1 MAGRR
6 RSMNKLITVGIA
18 GMLAVASSIFGAAFA
33 AEPGVTDSEVKIGMH
48 TDLSG
53 PLVAWGIQERA
64 GMQMAFEEVNAA
76 GGIYGR
82 KITFV
87 IEDSAYDPKKA
98 VLATQKLLN
107 RDKVFA
113 FVGNLGTPLVVA
125 TAPLIVRKGRPHL
138 YPFTAARE
146 TYEPFHRL
154 KFSTFTPYYHGIRL
168 GLRMMAREKG
178 ITKIGILYQDDD
190 YGMNVYSG
198 VKDEVAHSGLE
209 LVSETTY
216 KRGATDFSAQI
227 ARMKADGANLVVL
240 GTVVRETVGAMAAA
254 NALGWHPVTL
264 GALPTY
270 TLETATIGGEAVE
283 GLFSVGQYPIPYA
296 DDPDPKVADWARR
309 FEEKYDMAASAQSV
323 IGYVIASY
331 FAENLRQTGPDLT
344 VDALVKAIEDMPA
357 WVEPTI
363 GGAPID
369 FTAQDHLGSRST
381 FIAQIQSGRWN
392 NVTEIY
398 EFNEDDI
405 E

>member
-1 MAGRR
+1 MK
-6 RSMNKLITVGIA
+6 KLIALGIA
-18 GMLAVASSIFGAAFA
+18 VAFVAASSAIA
-33 AEPGVTDSEVKIGMH
+33 AEPGVSDTEVKIGMH

-76 GGIYGR
+76 GGVHGR
-82 KITFV
+82 KITLI

-125 TAPLIVRKGRPHL
+125 TAPLITRKGRPHL

-146 TYEPFHRL
+146 TYEPFNRL
-154 KFSTFTPYYHGIRL
+154 MFSTFTPYYHSTRL
-168 GLRMMAREKG
+168 GLRMLAREKA
-178 ITKIGILYQDDD
+178 ITKVGILYQDDD
-190 YGMNVYSG
+190 YGVNVYEG
-198 VKDEVAHSGLE
+198 VKDEVAHSGLD

-227 ARMKADGANLVVL
+227 ARMRADGAQLVVL
-240 GTVVRETVGAMAAA
+240 GTVVRETVGAMSAA
-254 NALGWHPVTL
+254 NALDWHPVFL

-270 TLETATIGGEAVE
+270 TLETATIGGQAVE
-283 GLFSVGQYPIPYA
+283 GLYSVGQYPIPYA
-296 DDPDPKVADWARR
+296 DDPDPKIAAWAAQ
-309 FEEKYDMAASAQSV
+309 FKEKYNLIASAQSV
-323 IGYVIASY
+323 IGYVNASY
-331 FAENLRQTGPDLT
+331 FAENLRQAGSDLT
-344 VDALVKAIEDMPA
+344 ADGLVKAIEDMDP
-357 WVEPTI
+357 WVEPTL

-369 FTAQDHLGSRST
+369 FTAEDHLGSRSS
-381 FIAQIQSGRWN
+381 FIAQVQSGRWQ
-392 NVTEIY
+392 NVTEVY

>member
-1 MAGRR
+1 
-6 RSMNKLITVGIA
+6 MNKLMALGIVGLLMA
-18 GMLAVASSIFGAAFA
+18 ASPALG
-33 AEPGVTDSEVKIGMH
+33 AEPGVSADEVKIGMH

-76 GGIYGR
+76 GGVHGR
-82 KITFV
+82 KITLI

-154 KFSTFTPYYHGIRL
+154 MFSTFTPYYHSTRL
-168 GLRMMAREKG
+168 GLRMLSGEKA

-190 YGMNVYSG
+190 YGANVYTG
-198 VKDEVAHSGLE
+198 VKDEIAHSGLE

-227 ARMKADGANLVVL
+227 ARMRADGARLVVL

-254 NALGWHPVTL
+254 NALDWHPIFL

-270 TLETATIGGEAVE
+270 TLETAVIGGKAVE
-283 GLFSVGQYPIPYA
+283 GLYSVGQYPIPYT
-296 DDPDPKVADWARR
+296 DDPDPKIAAWAAR
-309 FEEKYDMAASAQSV
+309 FKEKYKLAASAQSV
-323 IGYVIASY
+323 IGYVNASY
-331 FAENLRQTGPDLT
+331 FAENLRRAGPDLT
-344 VDALVKAIEDMPA
+344 ADGLVKAIEDMEP
-357 WVEPTI
+357 WVEPTL

-369 FTAQDHLGSRST
+369 FSAEDHLGSRSS
-381 FIAQIQSGRWN
+381 FIAQVQSGRWQN
-392 NVTEIY
+392 ITEVY